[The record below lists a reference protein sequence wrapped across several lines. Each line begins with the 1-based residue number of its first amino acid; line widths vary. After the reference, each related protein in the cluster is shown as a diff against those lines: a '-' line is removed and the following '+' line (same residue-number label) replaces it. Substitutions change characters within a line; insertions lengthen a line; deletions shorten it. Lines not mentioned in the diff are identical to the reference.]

1 MRRHLVALTFV
12 ALPLAAAIGAAH
24 TEEPPH
30 SRASG
35 FGEPR
40 RRSPETYASSGGTAS
55 ARTFAPASA
64 AQSKP
69 PISGVDI
76 AALDRKTD
84 ACTDFYQFACGGWV
98 AKNPVPADRQSFGR
112 FTELQERNFTILRRI
127 LEAPGADP
135 STGSG
140 SSRASSRDEGDR
152 GKAADYYAACMDE
165 SKIESGGLAPVDPDL
180 ATIDE
185 LVNPDD
191 LPVLVAHLHE
201 IGVSAFFRFGSQ
213 TDVLG
218 DATQE
223 IADVDQG
230 GLSLP
235 DRDYYLKTDDR
246 SVELRTRY
254 LAHVEK
260 MFTLAGAAPDKAAA
274 DAKAVLAVET
284 ALGSAALDRVV
295 RRDPAQTRHS
305 MTLNELQALSPGFS
319 WRKYAA
325 AADAPKFQVINVTPP
340 AYVRALDQMIAST
353 PTSDLKTYLRWHV
366 LHASAD
372 MLPKAFADADFD
384 FFSRTLRGQQEREPR
399 WRKCVSETDQRLGE
413 ALGKAFVE
421 EAFGPQAKADM
432 LEMVHDIKGAMRQDI
447 EAAPWMTGE
456 TKKAALMKLDAVV
469 DRIGY
474 PDTWRDYSTIR
485 VTRDDALGNRAR
497 ALLVDRQRR
506 LRKIGQ
512 PVDRGEWSMTPPTV
526 NAYYS
531 PDRNNIN
538 FPAGIL
544 QPPFYKAG
552 RDAAVNYG
560 GAGGVIGH
568 ELTHGFDDQGR
579 KFDGQGSLRD
589 WWTPADA
596 KSYEERSSCVADQYS
611 SYTVTGDTKVNG
623 RLTLGENTADNGGL
637 RLALMAYLAGP
648 GARLKDKVDGFTPEQ
663 RVFLGWAQV
672 WCESARPEAERL
684 KAATNPH
691 ASNRYRVNGPA
702 SNMPEFQKAFSC
714 KANAPMVRTNACRV
728 W

>member
-1 MRRHLVALTFV
+1 MRRHILALTFA
-12 ALPLAAAIGAAH
+12 ALPLAAH
-24 TEEPPH
+24 TADLAP
-30 SRASG
+30 SRASR
-35 FGEPR
+35 FDEPR
-40 RRSPETYASSGGTAS
+40 RSSTEPYARAGGKPCA
-55 ARTFAPASA
+55 ANAPRDAACAAKASA
-64 AQSKP
+64 AALAAQSEP
-69 PISGVDI
+69 PATGVDI

-127 LEAPGADP
+127 LEAPGA
-135 STGSG
+135 
-140 SSRASSRDEGDR
+140 EGDR
-152 GKAADYYAACMDE
+152 KKAADYYAACMDE
-165 SKIESGGLAPVDPDL
+165 SGIEASGLTPVGPDL

-201 IGVSAFFRFGSQ
+201 IGVPAFFRFGSQ

-246 SVELRTRY
+246 SVELRSKY

-260 MFTLAGAAPDKAAA
+260 VFTLAGATPDKAAA
-274 DAKAVLAVET
+274 DAKAVLTVET
-284 ALGSAALDRVV
+284 ELATAALDRVM
-295 RRDPAQTRHS
+295 RRDPRQRLHS
-305 MTLNELQALSPGFS
+305 LTLNELQALSPGFS

-325 AADAPKFQVINVTPP
+325 AADAPKFQVLNVSAP
-340 AYVRALDQMIAST
+340 AYVKALDQMISSA

-372 MLPKAFADADFD
+372 RLPRAFADADFD

-399 WRKCVSETDQRLGE
+399 WRQCVSETDQRLGE

-432 LEMVHDIKGAMRQDI
+432 LQMVQNIKGAMRQDI
-447 EAAPWMTGE
+447 DAAPWMSGE
-456 TKKAALMKLDAVV
+456 TKKAALVKLDAVV

-474 PDTWRDYSTIR
+474 PDSWRDYSTIR
-485 VTRDDALGNRAR
+485 VARDDALGNRAR
-497 ALLVDRQRR
+497 AMLFERQRR

-512 PVDRGEWSMTPPTV
+512 PVDRGEWGMTPPTV

-552 RDAAVNYG
+552 RDPAVNYG
-560 GAGGVIGH
+560 AAGAVIGH

-579 KFDGQGSLRD
+579 KFDGQGNLRD
-589 WWTPADA
+589 WWTPADGKA
-596 KSYEERSSCVADQYS
+596 YEERASCVADQYS
-611 SYTVTGDTKVNG
+611 SYVVAGDTKING

-648 GARLKDKVDGFTPEQ
+648 GARLKDKVDGFSPEQ

-672 WCESARPEAERL
+672 WCENARPEAERL

-691 ASNRYRVNGPA
+691 SSNRYRVNGPA

-714 KANAPMVRTNACRV
+714 KANAPMVRQNACRV